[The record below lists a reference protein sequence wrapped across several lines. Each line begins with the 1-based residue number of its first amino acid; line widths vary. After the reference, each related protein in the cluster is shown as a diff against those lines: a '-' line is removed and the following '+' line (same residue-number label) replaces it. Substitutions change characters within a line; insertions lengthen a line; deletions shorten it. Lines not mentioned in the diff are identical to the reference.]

1 MLYSLSIQEEGAFM
15 SRLARVSLLV
25 IFLVIPCFCQK
36 KPAKANAGAAG
47 LPSVSSEKSSDAAA
61 RLPVK
66 RVVLYKN
73 GIGYFEHT
81 TRVHGTQDLR
91 IDFTSGQLNDVLKSL
106 TAVDMG
112 EGRISSVRYNSTAPL
127 SERLKS
133 LRLPFGLQTTNADF
147 LNALRGARVE
157 VRSGTASATGRLL
170 SVEKSRKTDAR
181 GNFSDVTEFSV
192 VGDAGEMRSFELTP
206 ATSVRLAERD
216 LNEEVGRYM
225 NLIGSSRAADVRRM
239 TLTATGS
246 GEREIFV
253 SYISEVPVWK
263 STYRILMP
271 EKPGDKPL
279 LQGWAIVDN
288 TIGEDWTDVQLS
300 LVAGAP
306 QSFVQNI
313 SQPYYVRRPEVALP
327 ESVQLTPQTHEAA
340 INGRTSSDLVALGS
354 GAAGGAG
361 VLTGLQGFVRDPSG
375 AAVSNA
381 RITVRNEET
390 GASQSTTTNAQGLY
404 RFDNIQAGNS
414 ALFVDS
420 QGFKRFQLTSFY
432 LGVDRMNEIDAR
444 LELGASSQTVEVTAQ
459 LQTLNTESSTVS
471 STRSYAEAEEPEA
484 EAKGLGD
491 NFEYKLKQKITI
503 GKNQSALVPI
513 LQSKIEAEKVTLWTS
528 GSENV
533 LRALWIKNTSG
544 LTLDGGSF
552 NLIDSDAFAGEGIL
566 ETIHPDERRLIS
578 YAADPAVHIVDR
590 AQEEEKPV
598 SRVKMTK
605 GILIATQE
613 MRSTHKF
620 VIHDADST
628 PRDVVVEYPVRPGW
642 KLVEGL
648 KPDETTSSFY
658 RFRLPVDAGKSG
670 ELTVEEYS
678 PQDTR
683 YELANLEDEQ
693 VTRLSLL
700 IADNRITPALKEAM
714 QRVLQKK
721 NEIGQLEAQSAERQ
735 RQIDAIE
742 KDQMRLREN
751 MKALKGSA
759 EERALIQRYTHEL
772 NSQEDT
778 LAALRQ
784 EKDQL
789 DSKQEQA
796 QKDLETI
803 STQIVMDERF

>member
-1 MLYSLSIQEEGAFM
+1 M
-15 SRLARVSLLV
+15 SRRNQALA
-25 IFLVIPCFCQK
+25 FLFLFVIPCLAQK
-36 KPAKANAGAAG
+36 KAAT
-47 LPSVSSEKSSDAAA
+47 PKVQAPVAAAPEKGTETSA
-61 RLPVK
+61 RLPVR

-81 TRVHGTQDLR
+81 ARVRGTQDLR
-91 IDFTSGQLNDVLKSL
+91 IDFTTGQLNDVLKSL
-106 TAVDMG
+106 TTVDMG
-112 EGRISSVRYNSTAPL
+112 DGRISSVRYNSTAPL
-127 SERLKS
+127 GERLKS

-147 LNALRGARVE
+147 LTALRGARIE

-170 SVEKSRKTDAR
+170 SVEKSRKQDAR
-181 GNFSDVTEFSV
+181 GNFTDVTEFSL
-192 VGDAGEMRSFELTP
+192 VGDAGDLRTFELTP

-216 LNEEVGRYM
+216 LNEEVGKYL

-271 EKPGDKPL
+271 DKPGDKPL
-279 LQGWAIVDN
+279 LQGWAVVDN
-288 TIGEDWTDVQLS
+288 TIGEDWQDVELS

-327 ESVQLTPQTHEAA
+327 ESAQLTPQTHEAA
-340 INGRTSSDLVALGS
+340 FDRLEQYAKLGASSGGGVG
-354 GAAGGAG
+354 GGAFRG
-361 VLTGLQGFVRDPSG
+361 ALTGLQGFVRDPSG
-375 AAVSNA
+375 AAISNA

-390 GASQSTTTNAQGLY
+390 GSSQNTTTNAQGMY

-420 QGFKRFQLTSFY
+420 PGFRRFQLTSFY

-444 LELGASSQTVEVTAQ
+444 LDVGNMSEKVEVTAEAA
-459 LQTLNTESSTVS
+459 TLNTESATLS
-471 STRSYAEAEEPEA
+471 SVRTYAEGEEPQA

-513 LQSKIEAEKVTLWTS
+513 LQSKIEAEKVTLWTA
-528 GSENV
+528 GTDNV

-552 NLIDSDAFAGEGIL
+552 NLIDADAFAGEGML
-566 ETIHPDERRLIS
+566 QTVHPDERRLIS
-578 YAADPAVHIVDR
+578 YAADPAVHIADR
-590 AQEEEKPV
+590 TQEEEKPV
-598 SRVKMTK
+598 SRVRMTK

-613 MRSTHKF
+613 LRSTHKF
-620 VIHDADST
+620 VVRNADT
-628 PRDVVVEYPVRPGW
+628 APRQVVVEYPVRSGW
-642 KLVEGL
+642 KLVDGL
-648 KPDETTSSFY
+648 KPVETTANFY
-658 RFRLPVDAGKSG
+658 RFRVPVEAGKSG
-670 ELTVEEYS
+670 ELLVEEYN

-683 YELANLEDEQ
+683 YELADLEDEQ
-693 VTRLSLL
+693 VKRLTLL

-721 NEIGQLEAQSAERQ
+721 TEIAQLEDQAADRKRQ
-735 RQIDAIE
+735 MDAID
-742 KDQMRLREN
+742 KDQARLREN

-759 EERALIQRYTHEL
+759 EERALIQRYTREL
-772 NSQEDT
+772 DSQEDK
-778 LAALRQ
+778 LAALRKEKGDLDAKASQSQQ
-784 EKDQL
+784 E
-789 DSKQEQA
+789 
-796 QKDLETI
+796 LETMVE
-803 STQIVMDERF
+803 QIVLDERF